1 MTKNDELVT
10 LNILQVPHDEIKMT
24 HAYKSKYN
32 RTRKNQVV
40 LLMITDSENWHY
52 TASEPTEDRFNRPTK
67 SLSKVFI

>member
-1 MTKNDELVT
+1 
-10 LNILQVPHDEIKMT
+10 MT